1 MRNQLEASR
10 RFRIPHTDRSAIL
23 RHNQQKQTYED
34 RSSAA
39 TMAALDFAADAN
51 NNQQKQTETEAA
63 PRRQWYMAVPDFTN
77 TGLYTLLE
85 NRVIRFYFETTL
97 PLKLRDATLHRQSMP
112 PEWVV
117 NRLFVA

>member
-1 MRNQLEASR
+1 
-10 RFRIPHTDRSAIL
+10 
-23 RHNQQKQTYED
+23 
-34 RSSAA
+34 
-39 TMAALDFAADAN
+39 MAALDFAADAN